1 MDKKKG
7 SPKTEVVSTPR
18 VDSNTLL
25 NSFLVENNLILEVSA
40 ISDDNSYVEGKG
52 FVLTDKP
59 LLIVSARY
67 RD

>member
-1 MDKKKG
+1 MDKKKS
-7 SPKTEVVSTPR
+7 SPKPEVVSTPR

-67 RD
+67 RE

>member
-7 SPKTEVVSTPR
+7 SPKPQVVDAPR

-25 NSFLVENNLILEVSA
+25 NSFLIENNLILEVSA

-67 RD
+67 RE

>member
-7 SPKTEVVSTPR
+7 SPKQEVVSAPR